1 MPLAWALLLLLG
13 LSARRDWGCLQC
25 DHSVQEALKQ
35 LRLALIPSRF
45 QQGQLQARAQV
56 VLRGMEGPFFRDYAL
71 NAFVGRVGIDHLD
84 LVASFV
90 KNQTSGLMAS
100 SLRDEPLLD
109 ELVTLR
115 ERVIKELKKV
125 LRSYELKACDPK
137 ICRLLKEEVLDCL
150 HCQMIS
156 PKCIRE
162 KYCFIDGQPRMDLQY
177 HEKSEFR
184 WNPGLT
190 GSIISVCLAVLAF
203 GVIVASAIT
212 YRRNR
217 KLLLQ

>member
-25 DHSVQEALKQ
+25 DNSVREALKQ

-56 VLRGMEGPFFRDYAL
+56 VLRG
-71 NAFVGRVGIDHLD
+71 IDRLD

-90 KNQTSGLMAS
+90 KNQTSNLMAN

-177 HEKSEFR
+177 HKKNEFQ
-184 WNPGLT
+184 WSPGLT

-203 GVIVASAIT
+203 GIIVASAIT

>member
-25 DHSVQEALKQ
+25 DNSVREALKQ

-71 NAFVGRVGIDHLD
+71 NAFVGRVGTDRLD

-90 KNQTSGLMAS
+90 KNQTSNLMAS

-115 ERVIKELKKV
+115 EKVIKELKKV

-177 HEKSEFR
+177 HKKNEFQ
-184 WNPGLT
+184 WSPGLT

-203 GVIVASAIT
+203 GIIVASAIT

>member
-25 DHSVQEALKQ
+25 DHSVREALKQ

-90 KNQTSGLMAS
+90 KNQTSNLMAN

-115 ERVIKELKKV
+115 ERVIKELKRV

-150 HCQMIS
+150 HCQMTS
-156 PKCIRE
+156 PKCIRA

-177 HEKSEFR
+177 HKKNEFQ

-190 GSIISVCLAVLAF
+190 GSIISVCLALLAF